1 MQGGL
6 EWGGLVPRPGIE
18 PGPLHWEHR
27 VLATGPP
34 GKSPKYCV
42 YGSLK
47 KKIKENN
54 YNSAT
59 CKIWPKHTVGP
70 QTCQDF
76 TERWQVKLYVGQRGE
91 SQARSHALSSPA
103 SPRRVP
109 GGSKCPSPD
118 TWARTSWNCSL
129 VRGSRKVVRTLRSAL
144 LVTVMLLA
152 VSSRW
157 KALFNSS
164 PFSVIFWNKIRL
176 TSKDDS
182 IGFATVVAV
191 RERERAIYWARLR
204 LRWWKLFQ
212 CVLGPS
218 GLLKQCFFY
227 HIQVYKQMTR
237 NGKSAVI
244 VFTAEIYTSINI
256 DNSSNIR
263 KKEKGKDSSLE
274 RTYVT
279 GYWS

>member
-1 MQGGL
+1 M
-6 EWGGLVPRPGIE
+6 EV
-18 PGPLHWEHR
+18 
-27 VLATGPP
+27 
-34 GKSPKYCV
+34 
-42 YGSLK
+42 LK
-47 KKIKENN
+47 KKIKENG

-59 CKIWPKHTVGP
+59 CKIWPKHTVVA

-76 TERWQVKLYVGQRGE
+76 TQQWQVKLYVGQRGE
-91 SQARSHALSSPA
+91 SQARSCAPSSPA
-103 SPRRVP
+103 SPYRIP
-109 GGSKCPSPD
+109 GASESPSPD

-129 VRGSRKVVRTLRSAL
+129 VRGSRKVVMTLRSSL

-191 RERERAIYWARLR
+191 RERERESAIYWTCLR
-204 LRWWKLFQ
+204 LRWWKLLH

-218 GLLKQCFFY
+218 RLLKQCFFY
-227 HIQVYKQMTR
+227 H
-237 NGKSAVI
+237 
-244 VFTAEIYTSINI
+244 
-256 DNSSNIR
+256 
-263 KKEKGKDSSLE
+263 L
-274 RTYVT
+274 
-279 GYWS
+279 

>member
-47 KKIKENN
+47 KKIKEND

-109 GGSKCPSPD
+109 GGSECPSPD

-191 RERERAIYWARLR
+191 RERESYLLGALKATMMKTISMRIRTQRTSKTVFLLPYPGLQADDPQWQICSHCFH
-204 LRWWKLFQ
+204 RWNLHFNQ
-212 CVLGPS
+212 YR
-218 GLLKQCFFY
+218 Q
-227 HIQVYKQMTR
+227 
-237 NGKSAVI
+237 
-244 VFTAEIYTSINI
+244 
-256 DNSSNIR
+256 
-263 KKEKGKDSSLE
+263 
-274 RTYVT
+274 
-279 GYWS
+279 